1 MMPPEQPDRSR
12 SYWRCFAHALRG
24 GYVLIRSQTNA
35 QLHLLATFA
44 AAALGLGLRI
54 SRFEWCWIIT
64 AVALVWMAEAL
75 NTAIEFL
82 GDEVSREHRL
92 LIGRAKDLGAASV
105 LMASGAALLIGLIVF
120 APHVRAAFN

>member
-1 MMPPEQPDRSR
+1 M
-12 SYWRCFAHALRG
+12 
-24 GYVLIRSQTNA
+24 LIRSQTNA
-35 QLHLLATFA
+35 QLHLLATFSA
-44 AAALGLGLRI
+44 AGLGLGLRI

-105 LMASGAALLIGLIVF
+105 LMSSGAALLIGLIVF
-120 APHVRAAFN
+120 TPHVRAAFD